1 MRQIVPSG
9 PAHTTTVQEEDEA
22 NPHLIERLVSFLDD
36 WLHQYRTDD
45 GPVMEPFDPR
55 ELTIVRQAGNALR
68 KRKPR
73 SIALDD
79 WARRTYSERRLRDGI
94 FADPQLFGEPAWDM
108 LLDIALAE
116 AKGERLSVTSVC
128 IGSCVPLTT
137 ALRWLSIL
145 EDSDLVRRELDSE
158 DGRRF
163 FVRLTPG
170 GIRKFFC
177 YFEGVRESRRMQI

>member
-1 MRQIVPSG
+1 MSQVVPSD
-9 PAHTTTVQEEDEA
+9 PAHTTAVQKDDEA
-22 NPHLIERLVSFLDD
+22 NPLLIERLVSFLDD
-36 WLHQYRTDD
+36 WLQYRTAEA
-45 GPVMEPFDPR
+45 PVMEPFDPR
-55 ELTIVRQAGNALR
+55 ELTIVQQAGNAIR
-68 KRKPR
+68 KRQPL

-94 FADPQLFGEPAWDM
+94 FSDPQLFGEPAWDM

-145 EDSDLVRRELDSE
+145 EDRDLVRRELDSE
-158 DGRRF
+158 DARRF

-170 GIRKFFC
+170 GIRKFFR
-177 YFEGVRESRRMQI
+177 YFEGVRENRRMQI